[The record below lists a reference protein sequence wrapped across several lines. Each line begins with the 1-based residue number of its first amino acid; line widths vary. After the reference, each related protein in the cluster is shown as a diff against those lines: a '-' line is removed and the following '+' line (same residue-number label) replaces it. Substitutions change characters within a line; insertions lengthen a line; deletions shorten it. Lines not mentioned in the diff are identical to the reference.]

1 MFAPSGPGA
10 ARLRLEVA
18 QVARSKGS
26 GGKKSGKVSGKYRSA
41 ISGRYVTAKHGKS
54 SPKTTVKESA
64 GARARSIKQRLRE
77 EGKYF
82 GDSTEIIRRD
92 RESG

>member
-1 MFAPSGPGA
+1 M
-10 ARLRLEVA
+10 
-18 QVARSKGS
+18 ARSKES
-26 GGKKSGKVSGKYRSA
+26 GVKTGKYRSA
-41 ISGRYVTAKHGKS
+41 ITGRYVTGKHGKR
-54 SPKTTVKESA
+54 SPKTTVRESP
-64 GARARSIKQRLRE
+64 GARARSIKRQLRK